1 MICLLFNYLI
11 KTRPSKGKVARSVA
25 TTSMV
30 DAIAQR
36 HGIEVVETPVGFKF
50 IGKLISEGDCI
61 IGGEESGGLSIGGH
75 LPEKDG
81 ILACLLVAEMAASAG
96 RPIRDILKAL
106 YKEVGR
112 FYGERLD
119 IHLTQEAKDALLNR
133 LNTNPP
139 EKIAGTAV
147 SRINRIDGFKFILI
161 DGSWVLFRP
170 SGTEPIVRI
179 YMESSSSGKLKKMIT
194 EVKGTVPVL
203 GLSP

>member
-1 MICLLFNYLI
+1 MFNYLI
-11 KTRPSKGKVARSVA
+11 KTRPRKGKVARSVA

-30 DAIAQR
+30 DAIAQH